1 MRTLSG
7 SFLSETLFAQIVGR
21 MRMYQALSPAKQRA
35 IPRLLITDSQINSVC
50 RDYYHNETFG
60 VKDEGISMFDFHNLL
75 TQANKGSYID
85 TYLQRAVNATEV
97 SVGINN
103 VLQGT
108 DNKYAWFLG

>member
-1 MRTLSG
+1 MLELFH
-7 SFLSETLFAQIVGR
+7 SFN
-21 MRMYQALSPAKQRA
+21 PAKE
-35 IPRLLITDSQINSVC
+35 I
-50 RDYYHNETFG
+50 HETFG
-60 VKDEGISMFDFHNLL
+60 VKNEGISMFDFHNLL